1 MALAPAGGW
10 ARGDSYDDLLRSQ
23 RTLHDSAKVAAPH
36 AETMLATPQGR
47 RRATQLITTNFEHI
61 PIELLAHQLL
71 GIASCRAAEPLIE
84 HALREGWSLDA
95 DKITCPVRIVW
106 GTEDKLLPWPQAA
119 ARYRNDWLPQRRARP
134 AWPDR
139 LTCDGWRAGA

>member
-1 MALAPAGGW
+1 MALAP
-10 ARGDSYDDLLRSQ
+10 
-23 RTLHDSAKVAAPH
+23 
-36 AETMLATPQGR
+36 
-47 RRATQLITTNFEHI
+47 QLITTNFEHI

-139 LTCDGWRAGA
+139 LTCDGSRAGA